1 MKNQITNI
9 AVILLATGLVLS
21 CGMFSGKGNSA
32 VGTSANKPGVNCPT
46 QSISVTEAKGGITQ
60 WENCELSVEGK
71 IWEIK
76 SDVISL
82 IEITDRTDLNG
93 AFVVSGTFTD
103 SRFGT
108 IGQRIEGDKL
118 SQSYDKLPIVTFTGI
133 VETNGGSAKLTHC
146 HLTDSRKS

>member
-1 MKNQITNI
+1 MRNQITNL
-9 AVILLATGLVLS
+9 ALILFATGFVLS
-21 CGMFSGKGNSA
+21 CGMFGGSENKVIGNSA
-32 VGTSANKPGVNCPT
+32 KKAGVNCPT
-46 QSISVTEAKGGITQ
+46 QSISVTEAKGGLAK

-82 IEITDRTDLNG
+82 IETTDRNDLNG

-108 IGQRIEGDKL
+108 IGQRIEDNKL
-118 SQSYDKLPIVTFTGI
+118 SQNFDKLPIAIFTGI
-133 VETNGGSAKLTHC
+133 VEIQGGSGKLTHC
-146 HLTDSRKS
+146 HLTDSRK